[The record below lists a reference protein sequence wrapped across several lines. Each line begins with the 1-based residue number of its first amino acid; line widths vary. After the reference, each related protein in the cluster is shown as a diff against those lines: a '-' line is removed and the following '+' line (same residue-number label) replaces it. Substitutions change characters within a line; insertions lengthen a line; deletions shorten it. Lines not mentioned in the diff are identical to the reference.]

1 MSNANILDDNT
12 GGGVL
17 DLVKYHSFDLFVLL
31 FKYWMYIERKSGLT
45 LWDKDIS
52 VYVYLLYAEQK
63 QKRMSFESRVIEK

>member
-1 MSNANILDDNT
+1 
-12 GGGVL
+12 
-17 DLVKYHSFDLFVLL
+17 
-31 FKYWMYIERKSGLT
+31 MYIERKSGLT